1 MTDVESDEF
10 RKARKQRYREAMR
23 AGTEATL
30 EKGRVMDGVH
40 NERVIVEH
48 VKSTAEILHEAVEIA
63 KEIALEVL
71 LEREREVGE
80 SNIPIHIDVVDE
92 KEEVVDSVDADI
104 PVSVDEEGV
113 VHADVNETISELE
126 QLSAR
131 IAQLER
137 ELKEKENSTD

>member
-40 NERVIVEH
+40 NEKVLVEH
-48 VKSTAEILHEAVEIA
+48 VRSAGEILAEA
-63 KEIALEVL
+63 
-71 LEREREVGE
+71 REVAE
-80 SNIPIHIDVVDE
+80 SIDPASIMVDRDAVVTEFTVEMRENTVIVDTPDSHSVE
-92 KEEVVDSVDADI
+92 TFEPEEE
-104 PVSVDEEGV
+104 PPEETD
-113 VHADVNETISELE
+113 DVNETISELE
-126 QLSAR
+126 QLSAQ

>member
-40 NERVIVEH
+40 NEKVLVEH
-48 VKSTAEILHEAVEIA
+48 VRSAREILAEAREIA
-63 KEIALEVL
+63 GSIPVEKIIEPVRELATFAA
-71 LEREREVGE
+71 EREILGEIDDSIEEMQEEIESVQAEQVEEAEVE
-80 SNIPIHIDVVDE
+80 T
-92 KEEVVDSVDADI
+92 EE
-104 PVSVDEEGV
+104 
-113 VHADVNETISELE
+113 NTTLSELE

-137 ELKEKENSTD
+137 ELKEKENQT